1 MAERHKDPDMT
12 EQAKTDTA
20 QTQLVVIEP
29 TTAVALFTEG
39 HGVAELLADIRQKAS
54 SMVPDVTTVKGR
66 KEIASIAYAVAKTKS
81 HLDGVGKE
89 LTAKYKEIP
98 ARIDANR
105 KLIRDT
111 LDALKEE
118 VRAPLT
124 QYEAAEE
131 ARVEALQARLARLNE
146 LGSAAS
152 VEIAATQLQ
161 AMLLEV
167 EQTELDDSW
176 QELLPQ
182 ATVAKELAAKRLGEA
197 LAARQKYEAEQ
208 AELEQLRQKQ
218 AEQDRI
224 DRERLIAELAAEQA
238 RREEENRQRLEREA
252 AQHREQEAQRQ
263 AQAAQQAAEQAR
275 RNSEASELARQQ
287 AEARRIAE
295 AEQAEQRRLQAEANA
310 ARQAEE
316 AATRAA
322 EQERQ
327 RIAEEQRLKEE
338 ADAARAADVEHR
350 RTINQSI
357 LMDLMGLGIEEAKA
371 ITLIKNIANNKIA
384 HLTINY

>member
-1 MAERHKDPDMT
+1 MT
-12 EQAKTDTA
+12 KQAKNDIE
-20 QTQLVVIEP
+20 QTQLVIIEP
-29 TTAVALFTEG
+29 TAAVTLFTEG
-39 HGVAELLADIRQKAS
+39 DGIDAMLADIRKQAAS
-54 SMVPDVTTVKGR
+54 LVPDITTVKGR
-66 KEIASIAYAVAKTKS
+66 KEIASVAYAVAKTKTY
-81 HLDGVGKE
+81 LDGLGKD

-105 KLIRDT
+105 KVIRDT
-111 LDALKEE
+111 LDALKDE

-124 QYEAAEE
+124 QYEAAES
-131 ARVEALQARLARLNE
+131 ARVEALKARLTRLDD
-146 LGSAAS
+146 LGFSAS
-152 VEIAATQLQ
+152 IEIASADLQ
-161 AMLLEV
+161 VMLQEI
-167 EQTELDDSW
+167 EQNALDDSW

-182 ATVAKELAAKRLGEA
+182 ATVAKELAAKRLGET

-224 DRERLIAELAAEQA
+224 DRERLIAEQAAEQA

-263 AQAAQQAAEQAR
+263 AQAAREREEQAR
-275 RNSEASELARQQ
+275 RDAEAAEVARQ
-287 AEARRIAE
+287 
-295 AEQAEQRRLQAEANA
+295 QAEANA

-327 RIAEEQRLKEE
+327 RIEHEQRLKAEE
-338 ADAARAADVEHR
+338 DANRAADRAHR
-350 RTINQSI
+350 GRINSAI
-357 LMDLMGLGIEEAKA
+357 LMDLMGLGIEEEKA
-371 ITLIKNIANNKIA
+371 INLIKHIASNKIA
-384 HLTINY
+384 NLTINY

>member
-1 MAERHKDPDMT
+1 MT
-12 EQAKTDTA
+12 EQAKTETTQA
-20 QTQLVVIEP
+20 QLVVIEP
-29 TTAVALFTEG
+29 TSAVALFTKGEG
-39 HGVAELLADIRQKAS
+39 VEAMLADIRKQATS
-54 SMVPDVTTVKGR
+54 LVPDLSTAKGR
-66 KEIASIAYAVAKTKS
+66 KEIASIAFSVAKTKTY
-81 HLDGVGKE
+81 LDGFGKE
-89 LTAKYKEIP
+89 LTDKYKEIP
-98 ARIDANR
+98 KRIDANR

-111 LDALKEE
+111 LDALKDE

-131 ARVEALQARLARLNE
+131 ARVAALQSRLARLNE
-146 LGSAAS
+146 LGSSAS
-152 VEIAATQLQ
+152 IEIAAADLQ
-161 AMLLEV
+161 VMLNEV
-167 EQTELDDSW
+167 EQNALDDTW

-224 DRERLIAELAAEQA
+224 DRERLIAEQAAEQA

-263 AQAAQQAAEQAR
+263 AQVAQQAAEQAR
-275 RNSEASELARQQ
+275 RDSEAAELARQ
-287 AEARRIAE
+287 
-295 AEQAEQRRLQAEANA
+295 QAEANA

-327 RIAEEQRLKEE
+327 RIADEQRLKDEE
-338 ADAARAADVEHR
+338 DARRMADRAHQGR
-350 RTINQSI
+350 INSAI
-357 LMDLMGLGIEEAKA
+357 LMDLIGMGIEEDKA
-371 ITLIKNIANNKIA
+371 VTLIKHIANNKIA

>member
-1 MAERHKDPDMT
+1 MT
-12 EQAKTDTA
+12 EQAKTDNTQA
-20 QTQLVVIEP
+20 QLVVIEP

-39 HGVAELLADIRQKAS
+39 EGVEAMLADIRKQATS
-54 SMVPDVTTVKGR
+54 LVPDLSTAKGR
-66 KEIASIAYAVAKTKS
+66 KEIASIAFSVAKTKTY
-81 HLDGVGKE
+81 LDGFGKE
-89 LTAKYKEIP
+89 LTDKYKEIP
-98 ARIDANR
+98 KRIDANR
-105 KLIRDT
+105 KLIRDY
-111 LDALKEE
+111 LDALKDE

-131 ARVEALQARLARLNE
+131 ARVAALQSRLARLNE
-146 LGSAAS
+146 LGSYAS
-152 VEIAATQLQ
+152 IEIAAADLQ
-161 AMLLEV
+161 VMLNEV
-167 EQTELDDSW
+167 EQNALDDTW

-224 DRERLIAELAAEQA
+224 DRERLIAEQAAEQA

-263 AQAAQQAAEQAR
+263 AQVAQQAAEQAR
-275 RNSEASELARQQ
+275 RDAEAAELARQQ
-287 AEARRIAE
+287 AEA
-295 AEQAEQRRLQAEANA
+295 NA
-310 ARQAEE
+310 ARMAEE

-327 RIAEEQRLKEE
+327 RIADEQRLKDEE
-338 ADAARAADVEHR
+338 DARRMADRAHQGR
-350 RTINQSI
+350 INSAI
-357 LMDLMGLGIEEAKA
+357 LMDLIGMGIEEDKA
-371 ITLIKNIANNKIA
+371 VTLIKHIANNKIA

>member
-1 MAERHKDPDMT
+1 MT
-12 EQAKTDTA
+12 EQAKTETTQA
-20 QTQLVVIEP
+20 QLVVIEP
-29 TTAVALFTEG
+29 TSAVALFTEG
-39 HGVAELLADIRQKAS
+39 EGVEAMLADIRKQATS
-54 SMVPDVTTVKGR
+54 LVPDLSTAKGR
-66 KEIASIAYAVAKTKS
+66 KEIASIAFSVAKTKTY
-81 HLDGVGKE
+81 LDGFGKE
-89 LTAKYKEIP
+89 LTDKYKEIP
-98 ARIDANR
+98 KRIDANR

-111 LDALKEE
+111 LDALKDE

-131 ARVEALQARLARLNE
+131 ARVAALQSRLARLNE
-146 LGSAAS
+146 LGSYAS
-152 VEIAATQLQ
+152 IEIAAADLQ
-161 AMLLEV
+161 VMLNEV
-167 EQTELDDSW
+167 EQNALDDSW

-182 ATVAKELAAKRLGEA
+182 ATVAKELATKRLGEA

-224 DRERLIAELAAEQA
+224 DRERLIAEQAAEQA

-263 AQAAQQAAEQAR
+263 ALAAREREEQAR
-275 RNSEASELARQQ
+275 RDAEAAELARQ
-287 AEARRIAE
+287 
-295 AEQAEQRRLQAEANA
+295 QAEANA

-327 RIAEEQRLKEE
+327 RIADEQRLKDEE
-338 ADAARAADVEHR
+338 DARRMADRAHQGR
-350 RTINQSI
+350 INSAI
-357 LMDLMGLGIEEAKA
+357 LMDLIGMGIEEDKA
-371 ITLIKNIANNKIA
+371 VTLIKHIANNKIA

>member
-1 MAERHKDPDMT
+1 MT
-12 EQAKTDTA
+12 EQAKTDNT

-39 HGVAELLADIRQKAS
+39 QGVAELLADIRQKATS
-54 SMVPDVTTVKGR
+54 LVPDITTAKGR
-66 KEIASIAYAVAKTKS
+66 KEVASIAHSVARTKTY
-81 HLDGVGKE
+81 LDGLGKE
-89 LTAKYKEIP
+89 QTDKFKEIP
-98 ARIDANR
+98 KRIDANR
-105 KLIRDT
+105 KQIRDT
-111 LDALKEE
+111 LDALKDE

-131 ARVEALQARLARLNE
+131 ARVAALQSRLARLNE
-146 LGSAAS
+146 LGSSAS
-152 VEIAATQLQ
+152 IEIAAADLQ
-161 AMLLEV
+161 VMLQEV
-167 EQTELDDSW
+167 EQNALDDSW

-182 ATVAKELAAKRLGEA
+182 ATVAKELAAKRLGDA

-224 DRERLIAELAAEQA
+224 DRERLIAEQAAEQA

-263 AQAAQQAAEQAR
+263 ALAAREREEQAR
-275 RNSEASELARQQ
+275 RDAEAAELARQQ
-287 AEARRIAE
+287 AEA
-295 AEQAEQRRLQAEANA
+295 NA
-310 ARQAEE
+310 ARMAEE
-316 AATRAA
+316 AAARAA

-327 RIAEEQRLKEE
+327 RIEQEQARKQQEDE
-338 ADAARAADVEHR
+338 RRAADMEHR
-350 RTINQSI
+350 RTVNNAI
-357 LMDLMGLGIEEAKA
+357 LMDLMGLGIDEGKA
-371 ITLIKNIANNKIA
+371 INLIKHIASNKID

>member
-1 MAERHKDPDMT
+1 MT
-12 EQAKTDTA
+12 EQAKTETTQA
-20 QTQLVVIEP
+20 QLVVIEP
-29 TTAVALFTEG
+29 TSAVALFTEG
-39 HGVAELLADIRQKAS
+39 EGVEAMLADIRKQATS
-54 SMVPDVTTVKGR
+54 LVPDLSTAKGR
-66 KEIASIAYAVAKTKS
+66 KEIASIAFSVAKTKTY
-81 HLDGVGKE
+81 LDGFGKE
-89 LTAKYKEIP
+89 LTDKYKEIP
-98 ARIDANR
+98 KRIDANR

-111 LDALKEE
+111 LDALKDE

-131 ARVEALQARLARLNE
+131 ARVAALQSRLARLNE
-146 LGSAAS
+146 LGSSAS
-152 VEIAATQLQ
+152 IEIAAADLQ
-161 AMLLEV
+161 AMLTEV
-167 EQTELDDSW
+167 EQTALDDSW

-182 ATVAKELAAKRLGEA
+182 ATVAKELATKRLGEA

-218 AEQDRI
+218 AEQDLI
-224 DRERLIAELAAEQA
+224 DRERLIAEQAAEQA

-263 AQAAQQAAEQAR
+263 AQVAQQAAEQAR
-275 RNSEASELARQQ
+275 RDSEAAELARQ
-287 AEARRIAE
+287 
-295 AEQAEQRRLQAEANA
+295 QAEANA

-327 RIAEEQRLKEE
+327 RIADEQRLKAAE
-338 ADAARAADVEHR
+338 DAARAADMEHR
-350 RTINQSI
+350 RTINNAI
-357 LMDLMGLGIEEAKA
+357 LMDLMGLGIDEGKA
-371 ITLIKNIANNKIA
+371 INLIKHIASNKID

>member
-1 MAERHKDPDMT
+1 MT
-12 EQAKTDTA
+12 EQAKTETA

-29 TTAVALFTEG
+29 TAAVTLFTEG
-39 HGVAELLADIRQKAS
+39 DGIDAMLADIRKQAAS
-54 SMVPDVTTVKGR
+54 LVPDVTTAKGR
-66 KEIASIAYAVAKTKS
+66 KEIASVAYAVAKTKTY
-81 HLDGVGKE
+81 LDGLGKD
-89 LTAKYKEIP
+89 LTAQYKAIP

-111 LDALKEE
+111 LDALKDE

-182 ATVAKELAAKRLGEA
+182 ATVAKELATKRLGET
-197 LAARQKYEAEQ
+197 LATRQKYEAEQ
-208 AELEQLRQKQ
+208 AELEELRKKQ

-224 DRERLIAELAAEQA
+224 DRERLIAEQAAEQA
-238 RREEENRQRLEREA
+238 RREEESRQRLEREA

-263 AQAAQQAAEQAR
+263 ALAAREREEQAR
-275 RNSEASELARQQ
+275 RDAEAAELARQQ
-287 AEARRIAE
+287 AEA
-295 AEQAEQRRLQAEANA
+295 NA
-310 ARQAEE
+310 ARMAEE
-316 AATRAA
+316 AAARAA

-327 RIAEEQRLKEE
+327 RIELEQARKQQEDE
-338 ADAARAADVEHR
+338 RRAADMEHR
-350 RTINQSI
+350 RTINNAI
-357 LMDLMGLGIEEAKA
+357 LMDLMGLGIEEGKA
-371 ITLIKNIANNKIA
+371 INLIKHIANNKIA

>member
-1 MAERHKDPDMT
+1 MT
-12 EQAKTDTA
+12 EQAKTETTQA
-20 QTQLVVIEP
+20 QLVVIEP
-29 TTAVALFTEG
+29 TSAVALFTEG
-39 HGVAELLADIRQKAS
+39 EGVEAMLADIRKQATS
-54 SMVPDVTTVKGR
+54 LVPDLSTAKGR
-66 KEIASIAYAVAKTKS
+66 KEIASIAFSVAKTKTY
-81 HLDGVGKE
+81 LDGFGKE
-89 LTAKYKEIP
+89 LTDKYKEIP
-98 ARIDANR
+98 KRIDANR

-111 LDALKEE
+111 LDALKDE

-131 ARVEALQARLARLNE
+131 ARVAALQSRLARLNE
-146 LGSAAS
+146 LGSSAS
-152 VEIAATQLQ
+152 IEIAAADLQ
-161 AMLLEV
+161 VMLQEV
-167 EQTELDDSW
+167 EQNALDDSW

-224 DRERLIAELAAEQA
+224 DRERLIAEQAAEQA

-263 AQAAQQAAEQAR
+263 AQVAQQAAEQAR
-275 RNSEASELARQQ
+275 RDSEAAELARQ
-287 AEARRIAE
+287 
-295 AEQAEQRRLQAEANA
+295 QAEANA

-316 AATRAA
+316 AAARAA

-327 RIAEEQRLKEE
+327 RIADEQRQKAAE
-338 ADAARAADVEHR
+338 DAARAADMEHR
-350 RTINQSI
+350 RTINNAI
-357 LMDLMGLGIEEAKA
+357 LMDLMGLGIDEGKA
-371 ITLIKNIANNKIA
+371 INLIKHIASNKID

>member
-1 MAERHKDPDMT
+1 MT
-12 EQAKTDTA
+12 EQAKTETTQA
-20 QTQLVVIEP
+20 QLVVIEP
-29 TTAVALFTEG
+29 TSAVALFTEG
-39 HGVAELLADIRQKAS
+39 EGVEAMLADIRKQATS
-54 SMVPDVTTVKGR
+54 LVPDLSTAKGR
-66 KEIASIAYAVAKTKS
+66 KEIASIAFSVAKTKTY
-81 HLDGVGKE
+81 LDGFGKE
-89 LTAKYKEIP
+89 LTDKYKEIP
-98 ARIDANR
+98 KRIDANR
-105 KLIRDT
+105 KLIRDY
-111 LDALKEE
+111 LDALKDE

-131 ARVEALQARLARLNE
+131 ARVAALQSRLARLNE
-146 LGSAAS
+146 LGSYAS
-152 VEIAATQLQ
+152 IEIAAADLQ
-161 AMLLEV
+161 VMLNEV
-167 EQTELDDSW
+167 EQNALDDTW

-224 DRERLIAELAAEQA
+224 DRERLIAEQAAELA

-263 AQAAQQAAEQAR
+263 AQVAQQAAEQAR
-275 RNSEASELARQQ
+275 RDSEAAELARQ
-287 AEARRIAE
+287 
-295 AEQAEQRRLQAEANA
+295 QAEANA

-327 RIAEEQRLKEE
+327 RIADEQRLKDEE
-338 ADAARAADVEHR
+338 DARRMADRAHQGR
-350 RTINQSI
+350 INSAI
-357 LMDLMGLGIEEAKA
+357 LMDLIGMGIEEDKA
-371 ITLIKNIANNKIA
+371 VTLIKHIANNKIA

>member
-1 MAERHKDPDMT
+1 MT
-12 EQAKTDTA
+12 EQAKTDNTQA
-20 QTQLVVIEP
+20 QLVVIEP

-39 HGVAELLADIRQKAS
+39 EGVEAMLADIRKQATS
-54 SMVPDVTTVKGR
+54 LVPDLSTAKGR
-66 KEIASIAYAVAKTKS
+66 KEIASIAFSVAKTKTY
-81 HLDGVGKE
+81 LDGFGKE
-89 LTAKYKEIP
+89 LTDKYKEIP
-98 ARIDANR
+98 KRIDANR

-111 LDALKEE
+111 LDALKDE

-131 ARVEALQARLARLNE
+131 ARVAALQSRLARLNE
-146 LGSAAS
+146 LGSSAS
-152 VEIAATQLQ
+152 IEIAAADLQ
-161 AMLLEV
+161 VMLQEV
-167 EQTELDDSW
+167 EQNALDDSW

-224 DRERLIAELAAEQA
+224 DRERLIAEQAAEQA
-238 RREEENRQRLEREA
+238 RLQEENRQRLEREA

-263 AQAAQQAAEQAR
+263 ALVAQQAAEQAR
-275 RNSEASELARQQ
+275 RDSEASEMARQ
-287 AEARRIAE
+287 
-295 AEQAEQRRLQAEANA
+295 QAEANA

-316 AATRAA
+316 AAARAA

-327 RIAEEQRLKEE
+327 RIADEQRQKAAE
-338 ADAARAADVEHR
+338 DAARAADMEHR
-350 RTINQSI
+350 RTINNAI
-357 LMDLMGLGIEEAKA
+357 LMDLMGLGIDEGKA
-371 ITLIKNIANNKIA
+371 INLIKHIASNKID

>member
-1 MAERHKDPDMT
+1 MT

-39 HGVAELLADIRQKAS
+39 QGVAELLADIRQKAS
-54 SMVPDVTTVKGR
+54 SLVPDVTTAKGR
-66 KEIASIAYAVAKTKS
+66 KEIASVAHAVARTKTY
-81 HLDGVGKE
+81 LDGLGKE
-89 LTAKYKEIP
+89 LTDQYKEIP
-98 ARIDANR
+98 KRIDANR
-105 KLIRDT
+105 KTLRDT
-111 LDALKEE
+111 LDTLKDE

-131 ARVEALQARLARLNE
+131 ARVAALQSRLARLNE
-146 LGSAAS
+146 LGSSAS
-152 VEIAATQLQ
+152 IEIAAADLQ
-161 AMLLEV
+161 VMLNEV
-167 EQTELDDSW
+167 EQNALDDTW

-197 LAARQKYEAEQ
+197 LAARQKYEAER

-224 DRERLIAELAAEQA
+224 DRERLIVEQAAEQA
-238 RREEENRQRLEREA
+238 RREEENRQRLERKA

-263 AQAAQQAAEQAR
+263 AQVAQQAAEQAR
-275 RNSEASELARQQ
+275 RDAEAAELARQQ
-287 AEARRIAE
+287 AEA
-295 AEQAEQRRLQAEANA
+295 NA
-310 ARQAEE
+310 ARMAEE
-316 AATRAA
+316 AAARAA

-327 RIAEEQRLKEE
+327 RIADEQRQKAAE
-338 ADAARAADVEHR
+338 DAARSADMEHR
-350 RTINQSI
+350 RTINNAI
-357 LMDLMGLGIEEAKA
+357 LMDLMGLGIDEGKA
-371 ITLIKNIANNKIA
+371 INLIKHIASNKID

>member
-1 MAERHKDPDMT
+1 MT

-39 HGVAELLADIRQKAS
+39 QGVTELLADIRQKAS
-54 SMVPDVTTVKGR
+54 SLVPDVTTAKGR

-131 ARVEALQARLARLNE
+131 ARVAALKERMTAFADAKQATAE
-146 LGSAAS
+146 LPS
-152 VEIAATQLQ
+152 
-161 AMLLEV
+161 
-167 EQTELDDSW
+167 TELEHYLQQIDAIAIDDSW
-176 QELLPQ
+176 EEMTAQ
-182 ATVAKELAAKRLGEA
+182 AGVAKDAAVLHLRTVIEKAKEREAQAAELERLRQEA
-197 LAARQKYEAEQ
+197 AAREQEDRERRIAEQ
-208 AELEQLRQKQ
+208 A
-218 AEQDRI
+218 
-224 DRERLIAELAAEQA
+224 AAA
-238 RREEENRQRLEREA
+238 
-252 AQHREQEAQRQ
+252 EAQRQ
-263 AQAAQQAAEQAR
+263 EQAR
-275 RNSEASELARQQ
+275 LDAERREREAKEREQQAIRDAEAAEKARQE

-295 AEQAEQRRLQAEANA
+295 AEQAEQRRLQAAAQAKMEAELA
-310 ARQAEE
+310 AKA
-316 AATRAA
+316 AA

-327 RIAEEQRLKEE
+327 RIADEQRLKDEE
-338 ADAARAADVEHR
+338 IARRLADREHR
-350 RTINQSI
+350 GRINSSI
-357 LMDLMGLGIEEAKA
+357 VMDLMGLGLAEDVAVNLVKH
-371 ITLIKNIANNKIA
+371 IASNKIE
-384 HLTINY
+384 HLIIKY

>member
-1 MAERHKDPDMT
+1 MT
-12 EQAKTDTA
+12 EQAKTETTQA
-20 QTQLVVIEP
+20 QLVVIEP
-29 TTAVALFTEG
+29 TSAVALFTEG
-39 HGVAELLADIRQKAS
+39 EGVEAMLADIRKQATS
-54 SMVPDVTTVKGR
+54 LVPDLSTAKGR
-66 KEIASIAYAVAKTKS
+66 KEIASIAFSVAKTKTY
-81 HLDGVGKE
+81 LDGFGKE
-89 LTAKYKEIP
+89 LTDKYKEIP
-98 ARIDANR
+98 RRIDANR

-111 LDALKEE
+111 LDALKDE

-131 ARVEALQARLARLNE
+131 ARVAALQSRLARLNE
-146 LGSAAS
+146 LGSSAS
-152 VEIAATQLQ
+152 IEIAAADLQ
-161 AMLLEV
+161 VMLQEV
-167 EQTELDDSW
+167 EQNALDDSW

-182 ATVAKELAAKRLGEA
+182 ATVAKELATKRLGEA

-224 DRERLIAELAAEQA
+224 DRERLIAEQAAEQA

-263 AQAAQQAAEQAR
+263 AQVAQQAAEQAR
-275 RNSEASELARQQ
+275 RDSEAAELARQ
-287 AEARRIAE
+287 
-295 AEQAEQRRLQAEANA
+295 QAEANA

-316 AATRAA
+316 AAARAA

-327 RIAEEQRLKEE
+327 RIADEQRLKDEE
-338 ADAARAADVEHR
+338 DARRMADRAHQGR
-350 RTINQSI
+350 INSAI
-357 LMDLMGLGIEEAKA
+357 LMDLIGMGIEEDKA
-371 ITLIKNIANNKIA
+371 VTLIKHIANNKIA

>member
-1 MAERHKDPDMT
+1 MT
-12 EQAKTDTA
+12 EQAKTDNFQA
-20 QTQLVVIEP
+20 QLVVIEP

-39 HGVAELLADIRQKAS
+39 EGVEAMLADIRKQATS
-54 SMVPDVTTVKGR
+54 LVPDLSTAKGR
-66 KEIASIAYAVAKTKS
+66 KEIASIAFSVAKTKTY
-81 HLDGVGKE
+81 LDGFGKE
-89 LTAKYKEIP
+89 LTDKYKEIP
-98 ARIDANR
+98 KRIDANR

-111 LDALKEE
+111 LDALKDE

-124 QYEAAEE
+124 QYEEAET

-146 LGSAAS
+146 LGTSAS
-152 VEIAATQLQ
+152 IEIAAADLQ
-161 AMLLEV
+161 VMLLEV
-167 EQTELDDSW
+167 EQTALDDSW

-224 DRERLIAELAAEQA
+224 DRERLIAEQAAEQA

-252 AQHREQEAQRQ
+252 AQHREREAQRQ
-263 AQAAQQAAEQAR
+263 ALAAREREEQAR
-275 RNSEASELARQQ
+275 RDAEAAELARQ
-287 AEARRIAE
+287 
-295 AEQAEQRRLQAEANA
+295 QAEANA

-316 AATRAA
+316 AAARAA

-327 RIAEEQRLKEE
+327 RIADEQRQKAAEDARRM
-338 ADAARAADVEHR
+338 ADRAHQGR
-350 RTINQSI
+350 INSAI
-357 LMDLMGLGIEEAKA
+357 LMDLIGMGIEEDKA
-371 ITLIKNIANNKIA
+371 VTLIKHIANNKIA

>member
-1 MAERHKDPDMT
+1 MT
-12 EQAKTDTA
+12 EQAKTETTQA
-20 QTQLVVIEP
+20 QLVVIEP
-29 TTAVALFTEG
+29 TSAVALFTEG
-39 HGVAELLADIRQKAS
+39 EGVEAMLADIRKQATS
-54 SMVPDVTTVKGR
+54 LVPDLSTAKGR
-66 KEIASIAYAVAKTKS
+66 KEIASIAFSVAKTKTY
-81 HLDGVGKE
+81 LDGFGKE
-89 LTAKYKEIP
+89 LTDKYKEIP
-98 ARIDANR
+98 KRIDANR

-111 LDALKEE
+111 LDALKDE

-131 ARVEALQARLARLNE
+131 ARVAALQSRLARLNE
-146 LGSAAS
+146 LGSSAS
-152 VEIAATQLQ
+152 IEIAAADLQ
-161 AMLLEV
+161 VMLNEV
-167 EQTELDDSW
+167 EQNALDDTW

-224 DRERLIAELAAEQA
+224 DRERLIAEQAAEQA

-263 AQAAQQAAEQAR
+263 ALAAREREEQAR
-275 RNSEASELARQQ
+275 RDAEAAELARQ
-287 AEARRIAE
+287 
-295 AEQAEQRRLQAEANA
+295 QAEANA

-327 RIAEEQRLKEE
+327 RIADEQRLKDEE
-338 ADAARAADVEHR
+338 DARRMADRAHQGR
-350 RTINQSI
+350 INSAI
-357 LMDLMGLGIEEAKA
+357 LMDLIGMGIEEDKA
-371 ITLIKNIANNKIA
+371 VTLIKHIANNKIA

>member
-1 MAERHKDPDMT
+1 MT
-12 EQAKTDTA
+12 EQAKTETTQA
-20 QTQLVVIEP
+20 QLVVIEP
-29 TTAVALFTEG
+29 TSAVALFTEG
-39 HGVAELLADIRQKAS
+39 EGVEAMLADIRKQATS
-54 SMVPDVTTVKGR
+54 LVPDLSTAKGR
-66 KEIASIAYAVAKTKS
+66 KEIASIAFSVAKTKTY
-81 HLDGVGKE
+81 LDGFGKE
-89 LTAKYKEIP
+89 LTDKYKEIP
-98 ARIDANR
+98 RRIDANR

-111 LDALKEE
+111 LDALKDE

-131 ARVEALQARLARLNE
+131 ARVAALQSRLARLNE
-146 LGSAAS
+146 LGSSAS
-152 VEIAATQLQ
+152 IEIAAADLQ
-161 AMLLEV
+161 VMLQEV
-167 EQTELDDSW
+167 EQNALDDSW

-182 ATVAKELAAKRLGEA
+182 ATVAKELATKRLGEA

-224 DRERLIAELAAEQA
+224 DRERLIAEQAAEQA

-263 AQAAQQAAEQAR
+263 AQVAQQAAEQAR
-275 RNSEASELARQQ
+275 RDSEAAELARQ
-287 AEARRIAE
+287 
-295 AEQAEQRRLQAEANA
+295 QAEANA

-316 AATRAA
+316 AAARAA

-327 RIAEEQRLKEE
+327 RIADEQRQKAAE
-338 ADAARAADVEHR
+338 DAARAADMEHR
-350 RTINQSI
+350 RTINNAI
-357 LMDLMGLGIEEAKA
+357 LMDLMGLGIEEGKA
-371 ITLIKNIANNKIA
+371 INLIKHIANNKID